1 MKRRNYI
8 TDFSTGSTGRG
19 ILLSA
24 LVLAAVIALSAPA
37 FSQIP
42 PAGTVISSR
51 SSASFIDNGNQ
62 LTILSNE
69 IAFSVLPMLGPLLT
83 PDGTVVA
90 PALTQAAFSG
100 ETVYFPF
107 TLANTGNGEDTFRL
121 TTVLTAPSDFV
132 PSATAVYLD
141 GNGDGDVDPGEQLIT
156 EAGPL
161 AIGESVQLIMSATL
175 PPGLTGGET
184 AHIDLEA
191 RSLGDTSRVDRG
203 NIVRV
208 TARDEARVELTLESD
223 VSSVMPGGLVTYT
236 MLYVNA
242 GERTAIDVVIT
253 DLVDTLGF
261 IDGTQYLPG
270 SAAAYQHLPGSDDAP
285 TAGIIEY
292 LDGETLAWIDV
303 APPEHRVK
311 GARLRLG
318 TLSPGEAGSFS
329 LAVRVDDDHARVDI
343 ANTATAGF
351 TGGDGLPYQLL
362 SNEVTVLVGMIS
374 EVWMGPAGDP
384 MAAPGSDD
392 DRVVLS
398 LGSTDSVCVFR
409 HEVYN
414 AGNFADTFSIVL
426 VDSTMIPSDWQ
437 VELLGPGDVVLPS
450 LSAWTAML
458 GPIEIG
464 GTREVAVRISASAER
479 LRSFTGR
486 ELVFDVEARS
496 LVDDTARDTVRDVL
510 VEADTP
516 LLSVEQSI
524 REPNARIGDVISFI
538 ISVEN
543 MTEVTAIDSIVLVEK
558 LPSGLKFSKGY
569 EQPVIENNK
578 LIFGLGSLQPG
589 VKRDIVIRAV
599 VTAGQE
605 KDELVSKAYVYG
617 VTQYGEQTQD
627 GPAYASVRLYEGE
640 FTRRG
645 IVLGNVFIDRDGDGM
660 RDRGEEG
667 VRGAAVFYEKGT
679 FAVTDSSGLWSI
691 PGVEEGR
698 HVFRVDPKSLPD
710 SLAPGPAGHF
720 GMGIAGQYLID
731 LAPSGNRRVD
741 FPLQVI
747 EVASDGD
754 AFTAIESD
762 TAAVTRQGSV
772 GTETAATSTTLESN
786 GTNDGAVSGP
796 AGPESSADT
805 TGTYDALNLPGTL
818 FTAGS
823 SVMEE
828 IPLREVAA
836 LSLWVREHPGWKIEI
851 SGHSDSTPI
860 RTADYPSNFELS
872 LSRARSVYQLLRMNG
887 IPESVMDY
895 TGYGSRFP
903 IASND
908 TAEGRARNRR
918 VEIRAVPPED
928 YSGADPNIPA
938 VIAMPDTTTPK
949 EFRLADNAGI
959 CAEIVKPDEGTIF
972 TDRDGIDVEV
982 IAPLVSTVELYVN
995 NVPVGREKIGQ
1006 KQVDIGEGT
1015 LGTIFYGVKIKPGR
1029 NDILVVCR
1037 AHGEKNVC
1045 VRHVYL
1051 AGKPSSVVAE
1061 HREIEVP
1068 ADGRSKPELIFLVSD
1083 EHGLPARDGLFLTLT
1098 GPGDLIDGLDT
1109 NPQVRG
1115 VQVATVK
1122 GRVTLDLPP
1131 SGYSRRE
1138 KIAVTLEDLTAESRL
1153 EYVSPMRDWFL
1164 LGFGEGELGYSSLT
1178 GSGSTHRTYE
1188 RYPDGLYVEGKIA
1201 FYGQG
1206 EVSTGHLLTMAVDTR
1221 PIVEDKLLD
1230 RIEPEKY
1237 YPIYGDAS
1245 ELRFNSYSKHG
1256 TYARL
1261 DHRSYSAMVGDYKT
1275 EFGTM
1280 EFTRYDRTFSGFRGE
1295 GRRGRFDVAGF
1306 MSYSD
1311 QITIQDELRANG
1323 TSGFYFLSHY
1333 PLLENSEKIRI
1344 EVRDRFQSEKI
1355 VRIDYYSVNKDYD
1368 INYLDGSILFKQ
1380 PILAFDENFNPRHIV
1395 VTYECRSAD
1404 DNNVVAG
1411 IRPTVEL
1418 ADSLMMG
1425 VTGVIQDEGDHNYSL
1440 VGVDLAG
1447 HLWKELFIETEYAH
1461 SEKFIVGSG
1470 DAFRFKLMGRHGRM
1484 LKWNAYYRDIE
1495 EDFFNPSF
1503 SGGKTELG
1511 SRKIGGDL
1519 DWMIGRGW
1527 SLVSRGYGHRYAQR
1541 DERKGYVDVK
1551 GRYRSGALEGS
1562 FGIAHASFSD
1572 TRSGSASSGL
1582 FVAAG
1587 GYGSDNTKAELQLDK
1602 NVTGDDVPDYPDR
1615 IQAKLTQKIWRW
1627 LNGVLSY
1634 EYRSSSRSGSRHLTQ
1649 LGIESRISENLSA
1662 YSRYRMEGAMSGE
1675 RSQAMIGVKNRFRL
1689 SPGLTSTLSIEKLST
1704 VSGHD
1709 LEDFT
1714 AFVTE
1719 WLFTPPGKDYK
1730 VKGGYEIRLDR
1741 ERTKHLVG
1749 FAALK
1754 RLSETWAGLVK
1765 IDAWLSDEKQGMDQ
1779 SKSSGRLGFSY
1790 RPAYS
1795 SLSVLT
1801 MIKGV
1806 YEKNSPAHPRGVDKA
1821 LTFMTEANYH
1831 LGDRWEL
1838 EGKVVGRWVE
1848 NTFRQLTVS
1857 SSSYMYQ
1864 AQLIRLFGRA
1874 WDVSVAGRVVQQI
1887 ETGTL
1892 RYGGGIEAGRIIR
1905 ENIWV
1910 GAGYDFGGHRDAGT
1924 EVNEFTQNGFHIGIK
1939 LKFDEKL
1946 LGYFNGSSGD

>member
-1 MKRRNYI
+1 M
-8 TDFSTGSTGRG
+8 
-19 ILLSA
+19 
-24 LVLAAVIALSAPA
+24 
-37 FSQIP
+37 
-42 PAGTVISSR
+42 
-51 SSASFIDNGNQ
+51 
-62 LTILSNE
+62 
-69 IAFSVLPMLGPLLT
+69 
-83 PDGTVVA
+83 
-90 PALTQAAFSG
+90 
-100 ETVYFPF
+100 
-107 TLANTGNGEDTFRL
+107 
-121 TTVLTAPSDFV
+121 LTAPSDFV
-132 PSATAVYLD
+132 PSETAVYLD

-161 AIGESVQLIMSATL
+161 AFGETVQLVMSATL
-175 PPGLTGGET
+175 PSGLAGGEM
-184 AHIDLEA
+184 AHVDLEA
-191 RSLGDTSRVDRG
+191 RSPGDTSQVDRG
-203 NIVRV
+203 NVVRV

-236 MLYVNA
+236 TRFANT
-242 GERTAIDVVIT
+242 GERTATDVMIT

-261 IDGTQYLPG
+261 IDGTEYLAG
-270 SAAAYQHLPGSDDAP
+270 SAAATP
-285 TAGIIEY
+285 AGLIEY
-292 LDGETLAWIDV
+292 LDGEMSAWIDV
-303 APPEHRVK
+303 APPQHRVK
-311 GARLRLG
+311 GARLRLD
-318 TLSPGEAGSFS
+318 TLAPGEVGSFS
-329 LAVRVDDDHARVDI
+329 LTVRVDDDHARADI
-343 ANTATAGF
+343 VNTATAGF

-374 EVWMGPAGDP
+374 EVWMGPLGDP
-384 MAAPGSDD
+384 QAAPGSDD
-392 DRVVLS
+392 DRVMLS
-398 LGSTDSVCVFR
+398 LGSTDSVIVFR

-414 AGNFADTFSIVL
+414 AGNFADTFSLALI
-426 VDSTMIPSDWQ
+426 DSTLFPSDWQ
-437 VELLGPGDVVLPS
+437 VELLGPGDAVLPS
-450 LSAWTAML
+450 LSAWTAEL

-464 GTREVAVRISASAER
+464 GSREVAVRISASPER

-496 LVDDTARDTVRDVL
+496 LVDDTAGDAVRNIL
-510 VEADTP
+510 VKADTH

-524 REPNARIGDVISFI
+524 REPNAMIGDIVSFI
-538 ISVEN
+538 VTVEN
-543 MTEVTAIDSIVLVEK
+543 MTEETMIDSIVLVER
-558 LPSGLKFSKGY
+558 LPSGLKFSKGD
-569 EQPVIENNK
+569 EQPVIENNR
-578 LIFGLGSLQPG
+578 LIFDLGSLPPRA
-589 VKRDIVIRAV
+589 KKDLVIRAT

-605 KDELVSKAYVYG
+605 KDELISIAYVYA
-617 VTQYGEQTQD
+617 VSQYGEQTQD

-645 IVLGNVFIDRDGDGM
+645 IVMGSVFVDRDGNGM
-660 RDRGEEG
+660 RDRDEEG
-667 VRGAAVFYEKGT
+667 IRGAAVFYEKGT
-679 FAVTDSSGLWSI
+679 YAVTDSSGQYSI

-710 SLAPGPAGHF
+710 SLSPGPAGHF

-741 FPLQVI
+741 FPLQVT
-747 EVASDGD
+747 EVAVDGD
-754 AFTAIESD
+754 AFAAIESD
-762 TAAVTRQGSV
+762 TAAVTRQGSA
-772 GTETAATSTTLESN
+772 GSETAATSTTPESN
-786 GTNDGAVSGP
+786 GMNDDVVSGP
-796 AGPESSADT
+796 AGPENQAGTSD
-805 TGTYDALNLPGTL
+805 TYDALNLPGTL
-818 FTAGS
+818 FAAGS

-887 IPESVMDY
+887 IPEDVMDY
-895 TGYGSRFP
+895 TGYGARFP
-903 IASND
+903 IAGND
-908 TAEGRARNRR
+908 TAEGRAKNRR
-918 VEIRAVPPED
+918 VEIRALPPEG
-928 YSGADPNIPA
+928 YAGADPDIPA
-938 VIAMPDTTTPK
+938 VIAMPDTTAPK
-949 EFRLADNAGI
+949 EFQLADDAGI
-959 CAEIVKPDEGTIF
+959 CAEIVKPAEGTIF
-972 TDRDGIDVEV
+972 TERDGIDIEV
-982 IAPLVSTVELYVN
+982 VAPLVSTVELYVN
-995 NVPVGREKIGQ
+995 NIPVGREKIGQ
-1006 KQVDIGEGT
+1006 KQIDIGEGT
-1015 LGTIFYGVKIKPGR
+1015 LGFIFYGVKIAPGL
-1029 NDILVVCR
+1029 NNILVVCR
-1037 AHGEKNVC
+1037 SHGEKNVC
-1045 VRHVYL
+1045 VRHIYL

-1061 HREIEVP
+1061 HRDVEVP
-1068 ADGRSKPELIFLVSD
+1068 ADGRSKPGLVFLVSD
-1083 EHGLPARDGLFLTLT
+1083 EHGLPARDGLFLTVS
-1098 GPGDLIDGLDT
+1098 GPGDLIDDLDA
-1109 NPQVRG
+1109 NPQLSG
-1115 VQVATVK
+1115 VQVVTED
-1122 GRVTLDLPP
+1122 GRVSVDLPP

-1138 KIAVTLEDLTAESRL
+1138 RIAVTLEELTAESRL

-1164 LGFGEGELGYSSLT
+1164 FGFGEGDIGYSSLKGT
-1178 GSGSTHRTYE
+1178 GSTHRTYD
-1188 RYPDGLYVEGKIA
+1188 RYPDGFYAEGKIA

-1245 ELRFNSYSKHG
+1245 ELRFNTYSKYG
-1256 TYARL
+1256 TYAKL
-1261 DHRSYSAMVGDYKT
+1261 DNRSYSAMVGDYKT

-1295 GRRGRFDVAGF
+1295 GHRGRFDVAGF

-1311 QITIQDELRANG
+1311 QITVRDELKANG

-1344 EVRDRFQSEKI
+1344 EVRDRFRPEKI
-1355 VRIDYYSVNKDYD
+1355 VRVDYYSINKDYD
-1368 INYLDGSILFKQ
+1368 INYLDGSILFKE

-1404 DNNVVAG
+1404 DNNIIAG
-1411 IRPTVEL
+1411 IRSTVEL
-1418 ADSLMMG
+1418 ADSLMMS

-1447 HLWKELFIETEYAH
+1447 HLWKDLFVESEYAH
-1461 SEKFIVGSG
+1461 SEKFILGSG
-1470 DAFRFKLMGRHGRM
+1470 DAFRLKLMGRHDRM
-1484 LKWNAYYRDIE
+1484 LRWSAYYRDID

-1519 DWMIGRGW
+1519 DWRIGRGW

-1551 GRYRSGALEGS
+1551 GNYRSGALDGS

-1582 FVAAG
+1582 LVAAG
-1587 GYGSDNTKAELQLDK
+1587 GYGSEDTKAELQLDK
-1602 NVTGDDVPDYPDR
+1602 NVTGDEVPDYPDR
-1615 IQAKLTQKIWRW
+1615 IQAKLTQKIWKW

-1649 LGIESRISENLSA
+1649 LGIESRITENLSA

-1704 VSGHD
+1704 VSGTD

-1754 RLSETWAGLVK
+1754 RLSETWAGLIKGDV
-1765 IDAWLSDEKQGMDQ
+1765 WLSDEKQGMNQ

-1790 RPAYS
+1790 RPAYG
-1795 SLSVLT
+1795 SLSVLS
-1801 MIKGV
+1801 MIKGT
-1806 YEKNSPAHPRGVDKA
+1806 YEKNSPAYPGGIDKA
-1821 LTFMTEANYH
+1821 LVVMTEANYH
-1831 LGDRWEL
+1831 LSDRWEL

-1864 AQLIRLFGRA
+1864 TQLIRLFGRT

-1892 RYGGGIEAGRIIR
+1892 RYGGGIEVGRIIR
-1905 ENIWV
+1905 ENVWV

>member
-1 MKRRNYI
+1 MTRRNYI

-19 ILLSA
+19 LLLSA
-24 LVLAAVIALSAPA
+24 LAIVALIAFSAPA

-51 SSASFIDNGNQ
+51 SSASYIDNGNQ

-69 IAFSVLPMLGPLLT
+69 TAFSVLPMFGPLLT
-83 PDGTVVA
+83 PDGTASA
-90 PALTQAAFSG
+90 PAALRTAFSD

-107 TLANTGNGEDTFRL
+107 TLTNTGNSDDTFS
-121 TTVLTAPSDFV
+121 LTAVMIVPSDFV

-161 AIGESVQLIMSATL
+161 AFGETVQLVMSVTL
-175 PPGLTGGET
+175 PSGLTGGET

-191 RSLGDTSRVDRG
+191 RSLGDTSQVDRG
-203 NIVRV
+203 NVVRI
-208 TARDEARVELTLESD
+208 TARDEARVELILESD
-223 VSSVMPGGLVTYT
+223 VPSVMPGGFVTYT
-236 MLYVNA
+236 MMFVNA
-242 GERTAIDVVIT
+242 GERIATDVVIT
-253 DLVDTLGF
+253 GLVDTLGF
-261 IDGTQYLPG
+261 IDGTEYLAG
-270 SAAAYQHLPGSDDAP
+270 SAAATP
-285 TAGIIEY
+285 AGLIEY
-292 LDGETLAWIDV
+292 LDGETSAWIDV

-311 GARLRLG
+311 GARLRLD
-318 TLSPGEAGSFS
+318 TLVPGEVGSFS
-329 LAVRVDDDHARVDI
+329 LTVRVDDDHSRGDI
-343 ANTATAGF
+343 MNTATAGF
-351 TGGDGLPYQLL
+351 TGGDGQPYQLP

-374 EVWMGPAGDP
+374 EVWMGPQGDP
-384 MAAPGSDD
+384 QATPGSDD
-392 DRVVLS
+392 DRVVIS
-398 LGSTDSVCVFR
+398 LGRTDSVCVFR

-426 VDSTMIPSDWQ
+426 ADSSLIPSDWQ
-437 VELLGPGDVVLPS
+437 VEFLGPGDVVLPL
-450 LSAWTAML
+450 LSTWTAGL

-464 GTREVAVRISASAER
+464 GSREVAVRISASAER

-496 LVDDTARDTVRDVL
+496 LVDDTARDAVRDVL
-510 VEADTP
+510 VKADMP

-524 REPNARIGDVISFI
+524 REPNAMIGDIVSFI
-538 ISVEN
+538 VTIEN
-543 MTEVTAIDSIVLVEK
+543 MTEETVIDSIILVEN

-569 EQPVIENNK
+569 DQPVIENNK
-578 LIFGLGSLQPG
+578 LTFDLGSLPPRT
-589 VKRDIVIRAV
+589 KRDVIIRAT

-605 KDELVSKAYVYG
+605 KDELVSTAYVYG
-617 VTQYGEQTQD
+617 VTQYGEKTVY

-645 IVLGNVFIDRDGDGM
+645 IVLGSVFIDRDGDGM
-660 RDRGEEG
+660 RDREEEG
-667 VRGAAVFYEKGT
+667 IRGAAVFYEKGT

-691 PGVEEGR
+691 PGIEEGR

-747 EVASDGD
+747 EVAGEGD
-754 AFTAIESD
+754 AFAAIEGD
-762 TAAVTRQGSV
+762 TTAVTRHGSA
-772 GTETAATSTTLESN
+772 GTAIAATSSQPESN
-786 GTNDGAVSGP
+786 GTNDDAVSGP
-796 AGPESSADT
+796 VGPESPSDT
-805 TGTYDALNLPGTL
+805 SGTYDALNLPGTL

-872 LSRARSVYQLLRMNG
+872 LARARSIYQLLRMNG
-887 IPESVMDY
+887 IPEDVMDY
-895 TGYGSRFP
+895 TGYGARFP
-903 IASND
+903 VASND
-908 TAEGRARNRR
+908 TEEGRARNRR

-928 YSGADPNIPA
+928 YTGDDPDIPA
-938 VIAMPDTTTPK
+938 ALAMPDTTAPK
-949 EFRLADNAGI
+949 EFMLADDAGI
-959 CAEIVKPDEGTIF
+959 CAEIVKPAEGTIF
-972 TDRDGIDVEV
+972 TDRDGIEVEV

-995 NVPVGREKIGQ
+995 NIPVGREKIGQ
-1006 KQVDIGEGT
+1006 KQIDIGQGT
-1015 LGTIFYGVKIKPGR
+1015 LGFIFYGVKITPGL
-1029 NDILVVCR
+1029 NNILVVCR
-1037 AHGEKNVC
+1037 SQGEKNVC

-1051 AGKPSSVVAE
+1051 AGKPSSVIAE
-1061 HREIEVP
+1061 HRDVEIP
-1068 ADGRSKPELIFLVSD
+1068 ADGRSKPELVFLVSD
-1083 EHGLPARDGLFLTLT
+1083 EHGLPARDGLFLDVT
-1098 GPGDLIDGLDT
+1098 GPDDLVAELDA
-1109 NPQVRG
+1109 NPQLVG
-1115 VQVATVK
+1115 VQVATK
-1122 GRVTLDLPP
+1122 DGRVSLDLPP

-1164 LGFGEGELGYSSLT
+1164 FGFGEGDIGYSSLKGT
-1178 GSGSTHRTYE
+1178 GSTLRTYK
-1188 RYPDGLYVEGKIA
+1188 RYPDGLYVEGKLA

-1261 DHRSYSAMVGDYKT
+1261 DHRSYSAMIGDYKT

-1311 QITIQDELRANG
+1311 QITVQDELRANG

-1344 EVRDRFQSEKI
+1344 EVRDRFRPEKI
-1355 VRIDYYSVNKDYD
+1355 VRVDYYSVNKDYD

-1380 PILAFDENFNPRHIV
+1380 PILAFDEDFNPRHIV
-1395 VTYECRSAD
+1395 ATYECRSAD
-1404 DNNVVAG
+1404 DNNIVAG

-1425 VTGVIQDEGDHNYSL
+1425 VTGVIQDEGNHNYSL

-1447 HLWKELFIETEYAH
+1447 HLWKDLFIESEYAR
-1461 SEKFIVGSG
+1461 SDKLILGSG
-1470 DAFRFKLMGRHGRM
+1470 DAFRLKLMGRHDRM
-1484 LKWNAYYRDIE
+1484 LKWNAYYRDIDE
-1495 EDFFNPSF
+1495 NFFNPSF

-1519 DWMIGRGW
+1519 DWRIGRGW
-1527 SLVSRGYGHRYAQR
+1527 SLVSKGYGHRYAQR
-1541 DERKGYVDVK
+1541 DEKKGYFDIK
-1551 GRYRSGALEGS
+1551 GNYRSGAFDGS
-1562 FGIAHASFSD
+1562 FGLAHASFSD

-1582 FVAAG
+1582 LVAAG
-1587 GYGSDNTKAELQLDK
+1587 GYGSENTKAELQLDK
-1602 NVTGDDVPDYPDR
+1602 NVTGDEVPDYPDR
-1615 IQAKLTQKIWRW
+1615 IQAKLTQKIWRY
-1627 LNGVLSY
+1627 LDGVLSY

-1649 LGIESRISENLSA
+1649 LGIESRITENLSA

-1689 SPGLTSTLSIEKLST
+1689 SPGLTSTFSAEKLST

-1719 WLFTPPGKDYK
+1719 WLYTPPGKDYK
-1730 VKGGYEIRLDR
+1730 VKGGYEIRLDK

-1754 RLSETWAGLVK
+1754 RLNETWAGLIK
-1765 IDAWLSDEKQGMDQ
+1765 IDAWLSDEKAGMDQ
-1779 SKSSGRLGFSY
+1779 SKSAGRLGFSY
-1790 RPAYS
+1790 RPGHS
-1795 SLSVLT
+1795 PLTVLS

-1806 YEKNSPAHPRGVDKA
+1806 YEKNSPAHPHGVDKA

-1848 NTFRQLTVS
+1848 NTFRYLTVH

-1864 AQLIRLFGRA
+1864 TQLIRMFGRA

-1892 RYGGGIEAGRIIR
+1892 RYGGGVQVGRIIR
-1905 ENIWV
+1905 ENVWV
-1910 GAGYDFGGHRDAGT
+1910 GAGYDFGGHRDADT
-1924 EVNEFTQNGFHIGIK
+1924 TVNEFTQHGFHIGIK

-1946 LGYFNGSSGD
+1946 LGYFNGSAGD